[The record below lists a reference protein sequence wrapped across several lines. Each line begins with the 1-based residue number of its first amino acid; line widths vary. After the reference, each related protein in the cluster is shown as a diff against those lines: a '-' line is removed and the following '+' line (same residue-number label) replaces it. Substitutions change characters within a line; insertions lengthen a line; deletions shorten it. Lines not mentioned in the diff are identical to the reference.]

1 MVGAIICRNES
12 MIFRKQ
18 KSSQMQAKF
27 SNGARKTPFSVT
39 ARADLCARSLRR
51 AKQWVSTVLRIPCSP
66 RCKRERH
73 QTAKRLWYSELYLFE
88 AVALKRCANY
98 PT

>member
-1 MVGAIICRNES
+1 MPQQKYDFQEAKIKPTTSKILKR
-12 MIFRKQ
+12 RKGNAVFGHR
-18 KSSQMQAKF
+18 S
-27 SNGARKTPFSVT
+27 RKHM
-39 ARADLCARSLRR
+39 RSLTSQD
-51 AKQWVSTVLRIPCSP
+51 KTVGVYCFENPCSA

-88 AVALKRCANY
+88 ATALKRCANY